1 MILVCLVHP
10 VHQDSVGGEKGMR
23 SSWWFS
29 LFGFL
34 CVQYF
39 DIICH
44 YIILFQL
51 LTSIKHSCQKLLK
64 SNYAYTRVTAKM
76 SGIFCMRRRQQRWQ
90 LKSPSLTYSRILSHF
105 QQIHNG
111 LNTSSAWWIMQ
122 TIGGENKLNR
132 ISAQKWA
139 LLARLKFKSRCVRNS
154 EELAIPIVNNT
165 GVTSGSQY
173 HKLVTVQLSQAVLY
187 AGVTLIYWA
196 GRRG

>member
-1 MILVCLVHP
+1 
-10 VHQDSVGGEKGMR
+10 
-23 SSWWFS
+23 
-29 LFGFL
+29 
-34 CVQYF
+34 
-39 DIICH
+39 
-44 YIILFQL
+44 
-51 LTSIKHSCQKLLK
+51 
-64 SNYAYTRVTAKM
+64 
-76 SGIFCMRRRQQRWQ
+76 
-90 LKSPSLTYSRILSHF
+90 
-105 QQIHNG
+105 
-111 LNTSSAWWIMQ
+111 MQ

-187 AGVTLIYWA
+187 AGLTLIYWA